1 MNRRETTYLRQ
12 PQVKKTWKL
21 VNAEGVPLGRI
32 ATEVAQVL
40 MGKHKPEYT
49 PHIDSGDY
57 VVIINAD
64 KVYMT
69 GNKGDQKTAWH
80 YTGYPSGRKTESYNE
95 LKERAPERLFELA
108 IRRML
113 PKNRI
118 GRVMLGNL
126 RIVKGDTH
134 PFAAHNPVEMKIER

>member
-21 VNAEGVPLGRI
+21 VNAEGIPLGRL

-40 MGKHKPEYT
+40 MGKNKPEYT

-64 KVYMT
+64 KVHMT
-69 GNKGDQKTAWH
+69 GNKGELKFAWH
-80 YTGYPSGRKTESYNE
+80 YTGYPGGLKSATARVVRAKDPEFMLREAVSG
-95 LKERAPERLFELA
+95 
-108 IRRML
+108 ML
-113 PKNRI
+113 PKNRLSRQLI
-118 GRVMLGNL
+118 KKLKVYGGS
-126 RIVKGDTH
+126 DH
-134 PFAAHNPVEMKIER
+134 PHAAQQPEPLPH